1 MSIVLFDNIDRK
13 HLYPLNNAC
22 AIADLRMGIYT
33 AKERWELLSKQPVYV
48 HTADYLALL
57 YEAMPAATHCW
68 IDAAV
73 LPDTVL
79 AERILSL
86 NENEALADSKG
97 LIAGKTN
104 FDAGHFPQENLT
116 NVFETIHDYPE
127 VRRLFHAWDMFDLN
141 DSMLRND
148 FALLTKDRPSQ
159 PLPSTCQYIHPEN
172 IFIEEGANISCA
184 IINAAAGP
192 VYIGKNAVIM
202 EGALVRGP
210 FAMCSDAVVK
220 MGAKIYGATTLGPV
234 CVAGGEI
241 KNAVLQGYSNKSH
254 DGYLGDAVIGR
265 WCNLGAGTTNSN
277 IKNTASVVK
286 MWNTVAQDYIE
297 ANIKC
302 GVVMG
307 DYTRT
312 AINTSIN
319 TGSVIGTCCNI
330 FGEGLLPKYIPD
342 FQWGAKGITRYE
354 LEKSLKDID
363 NWKKMKGQSLSD
375 AEKQV
380 LQYIFE
386 TT

>member
-22 AIADLRMGIYT
+22 AIADLRLGICT
-33 AKERWELLSKQPVYV
+33 AKERWELLLKQTVYV
-48 HTADYLALL
+48 HTEDYLSLL
-57 YEAMPAATHCW
+57 YDAIPAETHCW
-68 IDAAV
+68 VDASV
-73 LPDTVL
+73 LPDKNL
-79 AERILSL
+79 ADRILSL
-86 NENEALADSKG
+86 NANEALADSKG
-97 LIAGKTN
+97 LIAGKFF
-104 FDAGHFPQENLT
+104 FDTALFPKGDLLN
-116 NVFETIHDYPE
+116 NFETIYE
-127 VRRLFHAWDMFDLN
+127 YNNVMRLVHAWDIFELN
-141 DSMLRND
+141 DKMLHSD
-148 FALLTKDRPSQ
+148 FELLTIDRQSQ
-159 PLPSTCQYIHPEN
+159 SLPANSQYINPGN
-172 IFIEEGANISCA
+172 IFIEDGASINCA
-184 IINAAAGP
+184 IINASSGP

-202 EGALVRGP
+202 EGALIRGP
-210 FAMCSDAVVK
+210 LAMCNDAVIK
-220 MGAKIYGATTLGPV
+220 MGAKIYGATTLGPC

-241 KNAVLQGYSNKSH
+241 KNTVLQGYSNKAH
-254 DGYLGDAVIGR
+254 DGYLGDAAIGR

-277 IKNTASVVK
+277 LKNTGSMVK

-307 DYTRT
+307 DYSRT
-312 AINTSIN
+312 AINTSVN

-330 FGEGLLPKYIPD
+330 FGEGLLPKFIPD

-363 NWKKMKGQSLSD
+363 NWKKMKGQSLSG
-375 AEKQV
+375 AEKKV

>member
-22 AIADLRMGIYT
+22 ALADLRLGICT
-33 AKERWELLSKQPVYV
+33 AKERWRFLLRETVYV
-48 HTADYLALL
+48 HTEDYLSLL
-57 YEAMPAATHCW
+57 YDAIPAETLCW
-68 IDAAV
+68 IDASV
-73 LPDTVL
+73 LPDKHL
-79 AERILSL
+79 ADRILSL

-97 LIAGKTN
+97 LIAGKKN
-104 FDAGHFPQENLT
+104 FDTALFPKDDLLN
-116 NVFETIHDYPE
+116 NFETIYE
-127 VRRLFHAWDMFDLN
+127 FENVIRLVHAWDIFELN
-141 DSMLRND
+141 DKMLRSD
-148 FALLTKDRPSQ
+148 FELLTKDRQSQ
-159 PLPSTCQYIHPEN
+159 PLPANSQYINPGN
-172 IFIEEGANISCA
+172 IFIEDGASINCA
-184 IINAAAGP
+184 IINASAGP

-202 EGALVRGP
+202 EGALIRGP

-220 MGAKIYGATTLGPV
+220 MGAKIYGATTLGPC

-241 KNAVLQGYSNKSH
+241 KNAVLQGYSNKAH

-277 IKNTASVVK
+277 IKNTASIVK

-307 DYTRT
+307 DYSRT

-330 FGEGLLPKYIPD
+330 FGEGLLPKYVPD

-375 AEKQV
+375 AEKKV

>member
-1 MSIVLFDNIDRK
+1 MSIVLFDNTDHK

-22 AIADLRMGIYT
+22 AVADLRVGICT
-33 AKERWELLSKQPVYV
+33 AKGRWELLLKQTVHV
-48 HTADYLALL
+48 HTEDYLSLL
-57 YEAMPAATHCW
+57 YGPIPSGSHYW
-68 IDAAV
+68 IDASI
-73 LPDTVL
+73 LPDTAL

-86 NENEALADSKG
+86 NENEALADTGG
-97 LIAGKTN
+97 LIAGKKN
-104 FDAGHFPQENLT
+104 FDGANFPRENLL
-116 NVFETIHDYPE
+116 NSFETICEYE
-127 VRRLFHAWDMFDLN
+127 TAKRIFHAWDMFELN
-141 DSMLRND
+141 DHMLRSD
-148 FALLTKDRPSQ
+148 FDLLTKDRQSR
-159 PLPSTCQYIHPEN
+159 PLPQGNQYINPEN
-172 IFIEEGANISCA
+172 IFVEEGATISCA
-184 IINAAAGP
+184 IINASAGP
-192 VYIGKNAVIM
+192 VYIGKNATIM
-202 EGALVRGP
+202 EGALIRGP
-210 FAMCSDAVVK
+210 FAMCNDSVIK
-220 MGAKIYGATTLGPV
+220 MGAKIYGATTLGPC

-241 KNAVLQGYSNKSH
+241 KNAILQGYSNKSH
-254 DGYLGDAVIGR
+254 DGYLGDAVIGK

-277 IKNTASVVK
+277 VKNTASMVK

-307 DYTRT
+307 DYSRT

-342 FQWGAKGITRYE
+342 FQWGSKGITRYE
-354 LEKSLKDID
+354 LEKSFKDID

-375 AEKQV
+375 AEKRI

>member
-22 AIADLRMGIYT
+22 AVADLRLGICT
-33 AKERWELLSKQPVYV
+33 GKQRWELLSKLPVYV

-57 YEAMPAATHCW
+57 YEAIPAATHCW
-68 IDAAV
+68 IDAAI
-73 LPDTVL
+73 LPDSVL

-86 NENEALADSKG
+86 QENEALADSKG
-97 LIAGKTN
+97 LIAGKKK
-104 FDAGHFPQENLT
+104 FDAGHFPKEKLLD
-116 NVFETIHDYPE
+116 VFETIYDYPE
-127 VRRLFHAWDMFDLN
+127 VKRLFHAWDMFDLN

-148 FALLTKDRPSQ
+148 FLLLTKDRSSQ
-159 PLPSTCQYIHPEN
+159 PLPSTCQYINPEN

-192 VYIGKNAVIM
+192 VYIGKDAAIM
-202 EGALVRGP
+202 EGALIRGP
-210 FAMCSDAVVK
+210 FAMCNGAVVK
-220 MGAKIYGATTLGPV
+220 MGAKIYGATTLGPS

-241 KNAVLQGYSNKSH
+241 KNVVLQGYSNKSH

-363 NWKKMKGQSLSD
+363 NWKKMKGHSLSD
-375 AEKQV
+375 TEKQV

>member
-22 AIADLRMGIYT
+22 AVADLRLGICT
-33 AKERWELLSKQPVYV
+33 SKERWELLLKQPVYI
-48 HTADYLALL
+48 HTEDYLAVRYDTIPL
-57 YEAMPAATHCW
+57 ATHYW

-73 LPDTVL
+73 LPDAALTD
-79 AERILSL
+79 RILSL
-86 NENEALADSKG
+86 NENEALVDSKG
-97 LIAGKTN
+97 LIAGKKN
-104 FDAGHFPQENLT
+104 MDAGHFAKENSL
-116 NVFETIHDYPE
+116 NGFEKIFQYTD
-127 VRRLFHAWDMFDLN
+127 VKRLFHAWDIFDLN
-141 DSMLRND
+141 DSMLRYD
-148 FALLTKDRPSQ
+148 FSLLTKDQSSQ
-159 PLPSTCQYIHPEN
+159 PLPSTGQYINPEN
-172 IFIEEGANISCA
+172 IFLAEGAHISYA
-184 IINAAAGP
+184 IINASAGP
-192 VYIGKNAVIM
+192 VYIGKNATIM
-202 EGALVRGP
+202 EGALIRGP

-220 MGAKIYGATTLGPV
+220 MGAKIYGATTLGPC

-277 IKNTASVVK
+277 IKNTGSVVK

-307 DYTRT
+307 DYSRT

>member
-22 AIADLRMGIYT
+22 AIADLRLGICT
-33 AKERWELLSKQPVYV
+33 AKERWELLLKQTVYV
-48 HTADYLALL
+48 HTEDYLSLL
-57 YEAMPAATHCW
+57 YDAIPAETHCW
-68 IDAAV
+68 VDASV
-73 LPDTVL
+73 LPDKNL
-79 AERILSL
+79 ADRILSL
-86 NENEALADSKG
+86 NANEALADSKG
-97 LIAGKTN
+97 LIAGKFF
-104 FDAGHFPQENLT
+104 FDTALFPKDDLLN
-116 NVFETIHDYPE
+116 NFETIYE
-127 VRRLFHAWDMFDLN
+127 YNNVMRLVHAWDIFELN
-141 DSMLRND
+141 DKMLHSD
-148 FALLTKDRPSQ
+148 FELLTIDRQSQ
-159 PLPSTCQYIHPEN
+159 SLPANSQYINPGN
-172 IFIEEGANISCA
+172 IFIEDGASINCA
-184 IINAAAGP
+184 IINASSGP

-202 EGALVRGP
+202 EGALIRGP
-210 FAMCSDAVVK
+210 LAMCNDAVIK
-220 MGAKIYGATTLGPV
+220 MGAKIYGATTLGPC

-241 KNAVLQGYSNKSH
+241 KNTVLQGYSNKAH
-254 DGYLGDAVIGR
+254 DGYLGDAAIGR

-277 IKNTASVVK
+277 LKNTGSMVK

-307 DYTRT
+307 DYSRT
-312 AINTSIN
+312 AINTSVN

-330 FGEGLLPKYIPD
+330 FGEGLLPKFIPD

-363 NWKKMKGQSLSD
+363 NWKKMKGQSLSG
-375 AEKQV
+375 AEKKV